1 MNIRRR
7 LLYAV
12 VLLLVLIAV
21 AVNGYRAL
29 GPPGTSLLDA
39 LYMVVITLAGVGYG
53 EIVPTAGRPLLRI
66 FNMFVIMV
74 GVMIT
79 LYVFSAV
86 TAFLVEGELSNI
98 FWRRKMQKRIAEL
111 RRHFIVCGLGSTGRY
126 AIDELQKTG
135 TPYVVIESNEE
146 DVQKFRE
153 HRGDTFKE
161 MLYVIG
167 DATDEEVLEQAGL
180 AHAKGVIAAVASEKD
195 NLVITVTVR
204 QKNPKVRI
212 VARFADVKYSERM
225 LKAGANAT
233 VSPNQIGGLRMA
245 SEALRPHVT
254 SFLDLMLREQSRT
267 LRIEEID
274 VGGHSPW
281 VGRSLEQIDLRRRFN
296 LLVLAV
302 KMAEAGREMQF
313 LPNPPDSLTLLAGAA
328 IIVMGD
334 MTELRRARH
343 EAQHDQPVLSGSEA

>member
-7 LLYAV
+7 LLYAL
-12 VLLLVLIAV
+12 VLLLLLIAV
-21 AVNGYRAL
+21 AVDGYRAL
-29 GPPGTSLLDA
+29 GPPSTSLLDA

-53 EIVPTAGRPLLRI
+53 EIVSTAGRPALRI

-98 FWRRKMQKRIAEL
+98 FWRRKLQKRISEL
-111 RRHFIVCGLGSTGRY
+111 RRHFIVCGLGGTGRY
-126 AIDELQKTG
+126 AVEELQKTG
-135 TPYVVIESNEE
+135 TPYVVVETSQESL
-146 DVQKFRE
+146 DRFRQHHE
-153 HRGDTFKE
+153 RYKD
-161 MLYVIG
+161 MLYIVG
-167 DATDEEVLEQAGL
+167 DATDEEVLDQAGL
-180 AHAKGVIAAVASEKD
+180 SHAKGVIAAVASEKD

-212 VARFADVKYSERM
+212 VARYADVKYAERM

-254 SFLDLMLREQSRT
+254 GFLDLMLREQSRT

-274 VGGHSPW
+274 VGEHSPW
-281 VGRSLEQIDLRRRFN
+281 VGRTLEQIDLRRRFN

-302 KMAEAGREMQF
+302 KVAEEAREMQF
-313 LPNPPDSLTLLAGAA
+313 LPNPPDDLALTAGTA

>member
-12 VLLLVLIAV
+12 VLLLLLIGV
-21 AVNGYRAL
+21 AVDGYRAL

-53 EIVPTAGRPLLRI
+53 EIVSTAGRPALRV

-98 FWRRKMQKRIAEL
+98 FWRRKLQKRISEL
-111 RRHFIVCGLGSTGRY
+111 RQHFIVCGLGGTGRY
-126 AIDELQKTG
+126 AVEELHKTG
-135 TPYVVIESNEE
+135 TPYVVIETSEE
-146 DVQKFRE
+146 PVEKFRGHHE
-153 HRGDTFKE
+153 NVKD
-161 MLYVIG
+161 MLYLVG
-167 DATDEEVLEQAGL
+167 DATDEETLDRAGL

-195 NLVITVTVR
+195 NLVITVMVR
-204 QKNPKVRI
+204 QKNPRVRI
-212 VARFADVKYSERM
+212 VARYSDAKYADRM
-225 LKAGANAT
+225 LKAGANAA
-233 VSPNQIGGLRMA
+233 VSPDQIGGLRMA

-281 VGRSLEQIDLRRRFN
+281 VGRTLEQVDLRNRFN

-302 KMAEAGREMQF
+302 KVAQEGREMQF

-343 EAQHDQPVLSGSEA
+343 EAQHDQPALSGSEA

>member
-7 LLYAV
+7 LLYAI
-12 VLLLVLIAV
+12 VLLLLLVAV

-79 LYVFSAV
+79 LYVFSTV
-86 TAFLVEGELSNI
+86 TAFLVEGELGNI
-98 FWRRKMQKRIAEL
+98 FWRRKLQKRIAEL
-111 RRHFIVCGLGSTGRY
+111 RHHFIVCGLGGTGRY
-126 AIDELQKTG
+126 AVEELHKTG
-135 TPYVVIESNEE
+135 TPYVVVESNAETAE
-146 DVQKFRE
+146 KFRQHHE
-153 HRGDTFKE
+153 NFKE
-161 MLYVIG
+161 MLYIVG
-167 DATDEEVLEQAGL
+167 DATDEEVLDQAGL
-180 AHAKGVIAAVASEKD
+180 AHAKGVLAAVASEKD
-195 NLVITVTVR
+195 NLVITVMVR
-204 QKNPKVRI
+204 QKHPKMRV
-212 VARFADVKYSERM
+212 VARYSDVKYAERM
-225 LKAGANAT
+225 LKAGASAA
-233 VSPNQIGGLRMA
+233 VSPNQIGGMRMA

-274 VGGHSPW
+274 VAEHSPW
-281 VGRSLEQIDLRRRFN
+281 VGRTVGQLDLRARYN
-296 LLVLAV
+296 LLVLAI
-302 KMAEAGREMQF
+302 KIAEEGREMKF
-313 LPNPPDSLTLLAGAA
+313 LPNPPDSLTLLAGTA

-343 EAQHDQPVLSGSEA
+343 EAQHDEAVVSEA

>member
-7 LLYAV
+7 LLYAI
-12 VLLLVLIAV
+12 VLLLLLVAV

-53 EIVPTAGRPLLRI
+53 EIVSTAGRPLLRI

-98 FWRRKMQKRIAEL
+98 FWRRKLQKRISEL
-111 RRHFIVCGLGSTGRY
+111 RHHFIVCGLGATGRY
-126 AIDELQKTG
+126 AVEELHKTG
-135 TPYVVIESNEE
+135 TPYVVVESNEE
-146 DVQKFRE
+146 TVEKFRLHHE
-153 HRGDTFKE
+153 SFKD
-161 MLYVIG
+161 MLYIVG
-167 DATDEEVLEQAGL
+167 DATDEEILDQAGL
-180 AHAKGVIAAVASEKD
+180 AHAKGVIAGVASEKD
-195 NLVITVTVR
+195 NLVITVMVR
-204 QKNPKVRI
+204 QKHPKMRV
-212 VARFADVKYSERM
+212 VARYADVKYADR
-225 LKAGANAT
+225 LIKAGASAA

-274 VGGHSPW
+274 VAAHSPW
-281 VGRSLEQIDLRRRFN
+281 VGRTLEQISLRSRYN

-302 KMAEAGREMQF
+302 KIAEEGREMQF

-343 EAQHDQPVLSGSEA
+343 EAQHDEAVLSTEA

>member
-7 LLYAV
+7 MMYAL
-12 VLLLVLIAV
+12 VLLVILILV
-21 AVNGYRAL
+21 AVDGYRAL

-39 LYMVVITLAGVGYG
+39 FYMVVITLAGVGYS
-53 EIVPTAGRPLLRI
+53 EVVSTAGRPLLRV

-98 FWRRKMQKRIAEL
+98 FWRRKLQKRISEL
-111 RRHFIVCGLGSTGRY
+111 RQHFIVCGLGGTGRY
-126 AIDELQKTG
+126 AVEELRKTG
-135 TPYVVIESNEE
+135 TPFVVIENSEE
-146 DVQKFRE
+146 QAEKFRQHHE
-153 HRGDTFKE
+153 AYKD
-161 MLYVIG
+161 MLYIVG
-167 DATDEEVLEQAGL
+167 DATDEEVLDQAGL
-180 AHAKGVIAAVASEKD
+180 AHAKGVIAAVAAEKD
-195 NLVITVTVR
+195 NLVITVMVR
-204 QKNPKVRI
+204 QKNPKIRI
-212 VARFADVKYSERM
+212 VARYADVKYSDRM

-245 SEALRPHVT
+245 SEALRQHVT

-281 VGRSLEQIDLRRRFN
+281 VGRSLEQVDLRARYN

-302 KMAEAGREMQF
+302 KIAEEGREMKF

-334 MTELRRARH
+334 ITELRKARH
-343 EAQHDQPVLSGSEA
+343 EAQHDLPVLSGSEA